1 MRSIKQIGIF
11 LFVLVLVSC
20 EYFNVKKTSPEAILK
35 EELRTFN
42 WQEVDAYPSFALCDS
57 SESKQVRKLCFERTL
72 TTHIAE
78 YLQKEALIVTKDVQ
92 DTILL
97 QFQLSEKGVLALL
110 NAKIDSLTTKE
121 IPNIGSL
128 LVQSLDSLPQIFPA
142 LKRGQ
147 QVKTEF
153 VLPII
158 VKVN

>member
-1 MRSIKQIGIF
+1 M
-11 LFVLVLVSC
+11 
-20 EYFNVKKTSPEAILK
+20 
-35 EELRTFN
+35 
-42 WQEVDAYPSFALCDS
+42 
-57 SESKQVRKLCFERTL
+57 
-72 TTHIAE
+72 
-78 YLQKEALIVTKDVQ
+78 QKEALIVTKDVQ

-121 IPNIGSL
+121 IPNIESL